1 MFYHKLSQIFNSG
14 IARAVFFIGFTGGLL
29 LFSSIVFANICN
41 LTFIAKLQLPC
52 LNYLESAG
60 IMAFVYIVGFGVKFG
75 ITNKDLTNSL
85 MSKFQKSDKNV
96 KTESIVNNLSK
107 MSSEEREILK
117 QQLASCCG
125 MNKKS
130 NQHIPQAELTQK

>member
-1 MFYHKLSQIFNSG
+1 MFYDKLTQIFNSG

-29 LFSSIVFANICN
+29 LFSSIVFANVCN
-41 LTFIAKLQLPC
+41 LTVLERYELPC

-60 IMAFVYIVGFGVKFG
+60 IMAFVYIIGFGVKFG

-96 KTESIVNNLSK
+96 QSEKIISNLK
-107 MSSEEREILK
+107 QMSHEEKEILK
-117 QQLASCCG
+117 EQLATCCG

-130 NQHIPQAELTQK
+130 NQHIPEAELSQK